1 MQWPVQQKDTLDIDG
16 VKLEAMAWGPSPQH
30 APTIILLHEGLGCVD
45 LWRDFPQNLAE
56 QTGYGVFAYSR
67 AGYGQS
73 DKVALPRPLD
83 YMTREAVDVLP
94 KVLDGIGFQ
103 RGVLLGHSDGA
114 TIAAIYT
121 GSIEDFR
128 VRGVILM
135 ASHFFTEKV
144 GLDAIRATREAFA
157 STDLRGKLA
166 RYHRDPDN
174 AFHGWCDAW
183 LDPGFA
189 SWNVED
195 VIAYLRVPVLAIQGI
210 DDQYGTRAQIE
221 ALERGVYCPLDV
233 EMLQDCKHSPH
244 LEQQQSTLNIIHEY
258 IKRLDRIEAA
268 KVEVA

>member
-1 MQWPVQQKDTLDIDG
+1 MQWAAHEKFSLDIDG
-16 VKLEAMAWGPSPQH
+16 TMLEAMAWGPSPQH
-30 APTIILLHEGLGCVD
+30 APTIVLLHEGLGCVD
-45 LWRDFPQNLAE
+45 LWRDFPQNLAQ

-73 DKVALPRPLD
+73 GKAVLPRPLD

-94 KVLDGIGFQ
+94 KVLDKIGFR

-114 TIAAIYT
+114 TIAAIYA

-128 VRGVILM
+128 VRGVVLM
-135 ASHFFTEKV
+135 APHFFTEPV
-144 GLDAIRATREAFA
+144 GLTAIREVHESYK
-157 STDLRGKLA
+157 STDLRDKLA

-174 AFHGWCDAW
+174 AFRGWCDAW

-189 SWNVED
+189 NWNVED
-195 VIAYLRVPVLAIQGI
+195 VISYLRVPVLAIQGQ
-210 DDQYGTRAQIE
+210 DDQYGTHSQIE

-233 EMLQDCKHSPH
+233 EILKGCRHSPH
-244 LEQQQSTLNIIHEY
+244 LEQQQTTLTIIHEF
-258 IKRLDRIEAA
+258 INRLDRIEAA